1 MKRAYNAIAAF
12 FVGGLF
18 LLPNISLG
26 GGVPLLRSEDLAVYL
41 MTLVLIFNI
50 KRPLPLSK
58 GLAAYLFYISLF
70 AVWILACML
79 GNGRFFVLR
88 DYFEYY
94 KLFKYAVI
102 IVFVCLLL
110 KDQAPNGW
118 EKLAVPIFGLLL
130 VFNVLNYLNL
140 FNFNKWVMP
149 FYADSA
155 RLAGFG
161 LDSLGRSAPKR
172 LLGVM
177 GNPNN
182 NAILWSF
189 FAAYFLSAKKNL
201 WVYLFFLVS
210 VTMVMLTGSK
220 TAALALLAMLLV
232 NWQLQRFSLKS
243 AAIVL
248 TSGGM
253 MLGAVALFNISYI
266 SNLWNTDLAGNL
278 SLMKRLEIWE
288 HLAEMIRRSPWIG
301 YGPNKDYFYQN
312 HLYSESEYFLMAWRY
327 GLIGLV
333 MYLGQVLIPVIHGWR
348 YRSLPYPKMLILFSV
363 IILLAAFSNN
373 PLTDAR
379 FLALYAA
386 LCGLSYHQIREHSD
400 GALRQ

>member
-1 MKRAYNAIAAF
+1 M
-12 FVGGLF
+12 
-18 LLPNISLG
+18 
-26 GGVPLLRSEDLAVYL
+26 LRSEDLAVYL

-50 KRPLPLSK
+50 KHPLPLSH
-58 GLAAYLFYISLF
+58 GLAAYLIFISLF

-94 KLFKYAVI
+94 KLFKFVMVI
-102 IVFVCLLL
+102 AFVCLLL
-110 KDQAPNGW
+110 KEEAIDGW
-118 EKLAVPIFGLLL
+118 GKLALPIFGLLL
-130 VFNVLNYLNL
+130 AFNILNYLNL
-140 FNFNKWVMP
+140 FSFNKWVMP

-189 FAAYFLSAKKNL
+189 FAAYFLAAKKNL
-201 WVYLFFLVS
+201 WGKLFFLIS

-220 TAALALLAMLLV
+220 TAAIALLAMLLV
-232 NWQLQRFSLKS
+232 NWQLQKFSLKS
-243 AAIVL
+243 AAVIL
-248 TSGGM
+248 ISAGI
-253 MLGAVALFNISYI
+253 MLSAVALFNISYI
-266 SNLWNTDLAGNL
+266 SSLWSTGLESNRSFMT
-278 SLMKRLEIWE
+278 RLEIWD

-312 HLYSESEYFLMAWRY
+312 NLYSESEYFLMAWRY
-327 GLIGLV
+327 GIIGLAL
-333 MYLGQVLIPVIHGWR
+333 YLGQVLIPVIHGWR
-348 YRSLPYPKMLILFSV
+348 YRSLQYPKLLILFSV
-363 IILLAAFSNN
+363 IILLSAFSNN

-379 FLALYAA
+379 FLSLYAM
-386 LCGLSYHQIREHSD
+386 LCGLSYHQSREYSN
-400 GALRQ
+400 GALLK